1 MHKALYMAGL
11 FGSNA
16 EVSIV
21 LDGAD
26 SRRQVSVKDREGKVS
41 KLPVYQVCFT

>member
-1 MHKALYMAGL
+1 MAGL

-16 EVSIV
+16 EVTIV

-26 SRRQVSVKDREGKVS
+26 TRRQSTVKDREGKQQ
-41 KLPVYQVCFT
+41 KLPVYLVAPS

>member
-1 MHKALYMAGL
+1 MAGL

-16 EVSIV
+16 EVTIV

-26 SRRQVSVKDREGKVS
+26 SRRQASIKDREGKVI
-41 KLPVYQVCFT
+41 KLPIYQV